1 MNDMANVKLSSLP
14 TQTLSY
20 LIILGGGVILFLL
33 LAILPAHKET
43 AALDFEIENVN
54 NKIAEQKI
62 LTPVYESLLK
72 KVKLE
77 PPAGLNYV
85 PKEKLKPDETRK
97 VATRFDQIA
106 RESQLTLIEFSPAV
120 ETLINRSGYLMLDI
134 ELRGEFINLHPFLL
148 KVCQLPYLE
157 QIEEIKI
164 RSVRDTKEM
173 KIRMWLATEA

>member
-1 MNDMANVKLSSLP
+1 MAKVKLTSLP

-20 LIILGGGVILFLL
+20 VIILGGGVLLFLL

-43 AALDFEIENVN
+43 AALEFEIDNVN
-54 NKIAEQKI
+54 TKIAEQKI

-72 KVKLE
+72 KAQLA
-77 PPAGLNYV
+77 PPEGLNFV
-85 PKEKLKPDETRK
+85 PKEKLKTEDTKK
-97 VATRFDQIA
+97 VAARFDEIA
-106 RESQLTLIEFSPAV
+106 GQSQLTLIEFSPAV
-120 ETLINRSGYLMLDI
+120 ETLINRSGFLMVDI

-148 KVCQLPYLE
+148 QMCQLPYLE

-173 KIRMWLATEA
+173 KIRLWLATES